1 MLMSAIYFLNKTIS
15 IGILEK
21 IILFLIFLMVPF
33 CGIYSV
39 TDRIIGEFTAVFF
52 LSSSYLIFAASSIC
66 FINYQINKLYLKES
80 TKSKYR
86 SNCKKVSLIIFVLLF
101 LAVEA
106 KSSVLPACLAI
117 FISQTIVFINQS
129 ILESNLYGSEKI
141 VKYTIKKISQ
151 KIIFIS
157 LSIASLF
164 FASKSIPLIGYLL
177 FRREKISE
185 FLVKSREFISYQ
197 SNAGR
202 NWGGE
207 SMTIFQNIKNNFN
220 SYKMSEIIIPLS
232 LIFTSLLLLLFI
244 FKIYEKNNIKTLEI
258 KYRNLN
264 ANSLIF
270 CNLIIL
276 LGSWSYSLIY
286 KFPYPRNLYVSIVFS
301 LLVPLVLSLIY
312 KNIFL
317 NTIAKKSV

>member
-1 MLMSAIYFLNKTIS
+1 M
-15 IGILEK
+15 
-21 IILFLIFLMVPF
+21 
-33 CGIYSV
+33 
-39 TDRIIGEFTAVFF
+39 
-52 LSSSYLIFAASSIC
+52 
-66 FINYQINKLYLKES
+66 
-80 TKSKYR
+80 
-86 SNCKKVSLIIFVLLF
+86 
-101 LAVEA
+101 
-106 KSSVLPACLAI
+106 
-117 FISQTIVFINQS
+117 
-129 ILESNLYGSEKI
+129 
-141 VKYTIKKISQ
+141 KYTIKKIYQ

-244 FKIYEKNNIKTLEI
+244 FKICEKNNIKTLEI
-258 KYRNLN
+258 KYRNLRN
-264 ANSLIF
+264 ANSL
-270 CNLIIL
+270 
-276 LGSWSYSLIY
+276 
-286 KFPYPRNLYVSIVFS
+286 R
-301 LLVPLVLSLIY
+301 
-312 KNIFL
+312 
-317 NTIAKKSV
+317 